1 MKPSSWLLKKYYL
14 NKMGDKKLI
23 ITIDGPSAAGKS
35 TLAKLL
41 AQKLKYHYLDTGSMY
56 RAIAWKVIDSKVDPA
71 NKEKVIKLVK
81 ECSLSLHYEEDTVY
95 IYINN
100 KDITDKIR
108 DERIGEIAS
117 LISTIP
123 EVRKRMVEIQRA
135 IVKAGGFV
143 LEGRDTGT
151 VVCPQ
156 AEVKFYLDAL
166 PEERG
171 KRRYKDLKRI
181 SKDINI
187 IRVIEE
193 IQQRDE
199 RDSKREHSPLKKAK
213 DAIYIDSTDE
223 KIEEVL
229 EIMLQ
234 KVRKHI
240 SRE

>member
-1 MKPSSWLLKKYYL
+1 ME
-14 NKMGDKKLI
+14 NKKLI

-41 AQKLKYHYLDTGSMY
+41 AQRLNYHYLDTGSMY
-56 RAIAWKVIDSKVDPA
+56 RAIAWKVINSKVYPED
-71 NKEKVIKLVK
+71 KEKVIKLAEK
-81 ECSLSLHYEEDTVY
+81 CSLSLQYKGDAFS

-108 DERIGEIAS
+108 DEKIGEVAS
-117 LISTIP
+117 IISSIP
-123 EVRKRMVEIQRA
+123 EVRKRMVEIQRT

-151 VVCPQ
+151 IVCPQ
-156 AEVKFYLDAL
+156 AEVKFYLDAS
-166 PEERG
+166 PQERG
-171 KRRYKDLKRI
+171 KRRYLDLQYI
-181 SKDINI
+181 SGEVDIKKI
-187 IRVIEE
+187 TEE
-193 IQQRDE
+193 ILQRDD

-213 DAIYIDSTDE
+213 DAIYIDSTIL

-234 KVRKHI
+234 KVREYL
-240 SRE
+240 SREQ

>member
-1 MKPSSWLLKKYYL
+1 
-14 NKMGDKKLI
+14 MGDKKLI

-41 AQKLKYHYLDTGSMY
+41 AQRLKYHYLDTGSMY
-56 RAIAWKVIDSKVDPA
+56 RAVAWKVIDSKVNPA
-71 NKEKVIKLVK
+71 NKEEVIKLVK
-81 ECSLSLHYEEDTVY
+81 ECSFSLRYEGEAVF

-100 KDITDKIR
+100 RDITDKIR

-123 EVRKRMVEIQRA
+123 EVRKKMVEMQRNL
-135 IVKAGGFV
+135 VKAGGFV

-181 SKDINI
+181 SKEINI
-187 IRVIEE
+187 TRVIEE

-199 RDSKREHSPLKKAK
+199 RDSKRKHSPLKKAK
-213 DAIYIDSTDE
+213 DAIYIDSTKE
-223 KIEEVL
+223 KIEDVL

-234 KVRKHI
+234 QVRKHI
-240 SRE
+240 SRK